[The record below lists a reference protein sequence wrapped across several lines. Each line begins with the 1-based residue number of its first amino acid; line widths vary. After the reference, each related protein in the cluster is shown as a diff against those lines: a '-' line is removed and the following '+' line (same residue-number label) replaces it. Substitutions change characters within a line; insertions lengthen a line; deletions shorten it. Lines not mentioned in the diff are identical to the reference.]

1 MSKTKKLTVSA
12 VLIAL
17 AFSLMMLSKALPA
30 PWLQGGSVTL
40 ASMVPII
47 LISVLLGTKWGLLSG
62 FVYALLQ
69 MMTGFYPPPAPSFLS
84 LVAVIFL
91 DYVGAFSVLGLANF
105 FSRLL
110 GGKPWTIPVSGA
122 IVTGIR
128 YIFHILSGILI
139 WGVYAEGESVFLYS
153 LTYNGSYMIPE
164 IIITT
169 IVLAI
174 VGPKIREKFTF

>member
-1 MSKTKKLTVSA
+1 MTKTKKLTLSA
-12 VLIAL
+12 VLTAL
-17 AFSLMMLSKALPA
+17 AFALMMASKALPA
-30 PWLQGGSVTL
+30 PWLQGGSITL

-47 LISVLLGTKWGLLSG
+47 LVSVILGTKWGLLAG
-62 FVYALLQ
+62 VVYSLLQ
-69 MMTGFYPPPAPSFLS
+69 MITGFYPPPAPSFLS
-84 LVAVIFL
+84 LLAVIFL
-91 DYVGAFSVLGLANF
+91 DYVGAFSVLGLADF
-105 FSRLL
+105 FSKLL

-139 WGVYAEGESVFLYS
+139 WGVYADGQSVFLYA

-169 IVLAI
+169 VVLAF
-174 VGPKIREKFTF
+174 VGSKIRGKFNL